1 MTGNVSYDP
10 DNHELMVRLRAAKV
24 NKIAQDIPPTEILG
38 DKKGKVLV
46 VGWGGT
52 YGAIT
57 AAVQDMQQGRQG
69 RVSSVHLRH
78 LNPLPPDLGDIL
90 AGFEHVLVP
99 ELNMGQLLK
108 VLRAKY
114 LIAATGLNKIKGQ
127 PFKISEIEAAV
138 DALLK
143 GGK

>member
-1 MTGNVSYDP
+1 
-10 DNHELMVRLRAAKV
+10 MVRLRAAKV
-24 NKIAQDIPPTEILG
+24 NKIAQDIPPTEVLG
-38 DKKGKVLV
+38 ERRGKVLV

-57 AAVQDMQQGRQG
+57 AAVSGLQKAGKP
-69 RVSSVHLRH
+69 VSAVHLRY

-90 AGFEHVLVP
+90 AGFESVLVP

-114 LIAATGLNKIKGQ
+114 LVPATGLNKIKGQ
-127 PFKISEIEAAV
+127 PFKISEVEAAV
-138 DALLK
+138 EALLK
-143 GGK
+143 GGR